1 MPNTEEPIEDFLEVD
16 RPIHGQNYVCLSFIS
31 PETFLKQR
39 EFYFFNQFMNHFIS
53 KFDERIDEVTKKASD
68 DLKNRVNKNLKKELR
83 NYLNYSYDQFK
94 ERFEEFK
101 LTESDRVSKE
111 FDEFNEFRTS
121 IRGLKVRGIFDT
133 YKEAQI
139 RAKVLQR
146 TDQSHNVFIGQ
157 VGYWLPWDPEA
168 DKVQDQEYL
177 NDELNKLMSEYKKN
191 ETKRDLFYEEQKRE
205 KKQHDRK
212 KNVENKTID
221 SAIESLSIETSNNAV
236 NNTADSL
243 SQDDPWIQRKNQEND
258 SEPSNTEEQNN
269 EESNDINND
278 VVTKIL

>member
-1 MPNTEEPIEDFLEVD
+1 
-16 RPIHGQNYVCLSFIS
+16 
-31 PETFLKQR
+31 
-39 EFYFFNQFMNHFIS
+39 
-53 KFDERIDEVTKKASD
+53 
-68 DLKNRVNKNLKKELR
+68 
-83 NYLNYSYDQFK
+83 
-94 ERFEEFK
+94 
-101 LTESDRVSKE
+101 
-111 FDEFNEFRTS
+111 
-121 IRGLKVRGIFDT
+121 FDT

-168 DKVQDQEYL
+168 DKVPEQEYL

-205 KKQHDRK
+205 KKQHDSRK
-212 KNVENKTID
+212 KVENKNID
-221 SAIESLSIETSNNAV
+221 SAIDSLNIESSNTAV

-243 SQDDPWIQRKNQEND
+243 SQEDPWIQRKNQESDETTENI
-258 SEPSNTEEQNN
+258 SN
-269 EESNDINND
+269 ESNED